1 MLSVVCV
8 VRSFVA
14 ASLWPTA
21 CLSVIS
27 LLVKSILLFPLFL
40 PPFPYI
46 YSFFSCPSTTNQLL
60 KHNNTCVSW
69 CCSFRCCSKLL
80 FLFIFFFVDCFIF
93 EFSLLS
99 CVFRSFHFVMLDF
112 VSPLSSRLLF
122 VNCCWFIW
130 VVLVSSICQLR
141 QMLVLIVCVLVWVKG
156 VVRFH
161 PLPLSSFTLSP
172 LQCFYFDHDI
182 SFVGIVAVVEMC
194 LLKWSNSF

>member
-21 CLSVIS
+21 CLSVTS
-27 LLVKSILLFPLFL
+27 LLVNRYYYSHSSPVFHIYIVFFP
-40 PPFPYI
+40 
-46 YSFFSCPSTTNQLL
+46 CPSTTNQLL

-80 FLFIFFFVDCFIF
+80 FLFIFFFLDCFIF
-93 EFSLLS
+93 EFSLSS
-99 CVFRSFHFVMLDF
+99 CVFGSFHFVMLDF
-112 VSPLSSRLLF
+112 VSLLPSRVLF

-156 VVRFH
+156 VVRFS
-161 PLPLSSFTLSP
+161 LSSFTLSSSMFLFWP
-172 LQCFYFDHDI
+172 WYKFLV
-182 SFVGIVAVVEMC
+182 VGIVAVVAMC